1 MSSKVSRCTCRTHLL
16 ACNAPCS
23 SRAVPKG
30 VWRGETAV
38 TTEYAVVCAA
48 SSSQNHSLL
57 FLFSSVLIIPP
68 LHSLVLPTSEQT
80 VGVINVAIVASA
92 HTLRRALAG
101 MCGDD
106 GHAAIVCGLTQYIY
120 IVLSFFGGEVKGVEK
135 NIGIIFTRST
145 FTCCANGHITAQ
157 SSCTSSDNQVDL
169 LQSSARHFFGGI

>member
-30 VWRGETAV
+30 VRRGETAV

-48 SSSQNHSLL
+48 SSSQNHALF

-145 FTCCANGHITAQ
+145 FTCCANGHIIAQ

-169 LQSSARHFFGGI
+169 LQSSARHFGGGI

>member
-1 MSSKVSRCTCRTHLL
+1 MYLPHTPACLQRSVLFARCSERRVAWRDRRHHGVCRCVRRKFIT
-16 ACNAPCS
+16 
-23 SRAVPKG
+23 K
-30 VWRGETAV
+30 
-38 TTEYAVVCAA
+38 
-48 SSSQNHSLL
+48 SLSL
-57 FLFSSVLIIPP
+57 FFLFSSVLIIPP

-120 IVLSFFGGEVKGVEK
+120 IVLSLEK

-145 FTCCANGHITAQ
+145 FTCCANGHIIAQ

-169 LQSSARHFFGGI
+169 LQSSARHFLGGI